1 MSENTKLSNYNGSRV
16 PTKNF
21 IEQSNGESR
30 LDKNRE
36 RLKVVA
42 SVGLLAKPV
51 ISYEKYNYDFYSNAG
66 TTKKWRCRLKG
77 HWNGWGDTPQEAY
90 EAFMSYNFGE
100 DSIPRAEAE
109 LL

>member
-30 LDKNRE
+30 LDKNKE
-36 RLKVVA
+36 RLKVVS
-42 SVGLLAKPV
+42 SVGSLVKPV
-51 ISYEKYNYDFYSNAG
+51 ISYEKYNYGSYF
-66 TTKKWRCRLKG
+66 TKMWRCRLKG
-77 HWNGWGDTPQEAY
+77 HWNGWGNTPQKAY
-90 EAFMSYNFGE
+90 EAFILHNFGE
-100 DSIPRAEAE
+100 DSISRAEAE